1 MNIDIMDALAAVAKE
16 KKIDREA
23 LHDIIESIFRAL
35 IKKRYENDDNFD
47 IIVNIEKGDIEI
59 YQEKTVVEKV
69 EDEQYEIALEDARK
83 VEEDIEVGDDFVEVI
98 NPDQFGRRLIHF
110 ARQQLL
116 QRIRDFEKEKIV
128 AEYENRIGEIIIGD
142 IHQIT
147 KNGAYINL
155 DKTEVFLP
163 KREQIRKEHLR
174 RNESIRAVIKEVK
187 STKRGP
193 EIIVS
198 RTDEKFLE
206 RLFEIEVP
214 EIYDGTVIIRG
225 VAREPGER
233 AKVAVESIDRR
244 VDAVGACVGMKGMR
258 IQSIVQELS
267 NEKIDIIN
275 YSSEPEIF
283 ITRAL
288 SPAKPVR
295 VDVDKEER
303 EATAV
308 IPDEQMSL
316 AIGRNGVNLTL
327 AQRLTGFE
335 IDLIKESEYFAE
347 EEVQDADDYAV
358 AEILVDEV
366 PEEVIATLEAE
377 GIETLGELKR
387 VGLAGLLEI
396 KGIDKATAQ
405 KILSLTNI

>member
-1 MNIDIMDALAAVAKE
+1 M
-16 KKIDREA
+16 
-23 LHDIIESIFRAL
+23 
-35 IKKRYENDDNFD
+35 
-47 IIVNIEKGDIEI
+47 
-59 YQEKTVVEKV
+59 
-69 EDEQYEIALEDARK
+69 EDEQYEISLEDARK
-83 VEEDIEVGDDFVEVI
+83 VEEDIEIGDDFVEVI
-98 NPDQFGRRLIHF
+98 KPEQFGRRLIHF

-116 QRIRDFEKEKIV
+116 QRIRDFEKEKVV

-214 EIYDGTVIIRG
+214 EIYDGTVLIRG

-295 VDVDKEER
+295 VDVDLSSLSGKEVHFILIFDTDGSYTGDRGIWSSLRVER
-303 EATAV
+303 
-308 IPDEQMSL
+308 
-316 AIGRNGVNLTL
+316 
-327 AQRLTGFE
+327 
-335 IDLIKESEYFAE
+335 
-347 EEVQDADDYAV
+347 
-358 AEILVDEV
+358 
-366 PEEVIATLEAE
+366 
-377 GIETLGELKR
+377 
-387 VGLAGLLEI
+387 
-396 KGIDKATAQ
+396 
-405 KILSLTNI
+405 